1 MGTAA
6 FSWRVSRYYAFLL
19 LHNSDDDHSCV
30 RSAAS
35 WDENQHVYG
44 ERNEVTRG
52 YSLCFSKNGR
62 IAVMVHP
69 YALSRISRIESL
81 CFDFTT
87 VYIFSFFKIF
97 KVFFPLIST
106 KIKT

>member
-6 FSWRVSRYYAFLL
+6 FSWGVSRYYALLL

-35 WDENQHVYG
+35 YDENQQVYG
-44 ERNEVTRG
+44 GRNEVTGG

-69 YALSRISRIESL
+69 YALSRTSGIERL

-87 VYIFSFFKIF
+87 VYIFSFFKIV
-97 KVFFPLIST
+97 KVYFPCLRSIVCM
-106 KIKT
+106 